1 MASALTDSMASFQ
14 NFAATPNFSAQQHP
28 VDTGMC
34 SDEEDWTSV
43 ADAAERRRIQ
53 NRNAQRKYRRNLKR
67 RVQALEQQQHHQQQT
82 AYRQTSPFPP
92 TSIDLQHLFG
102 PPSTHGFALPHVNS
116 SGTAT
121 PNRATPLPTPP
132 CEPSSGMASQCATC
146 HQCGSVVPMALQGG
160 TAAAA
165 DLLAL
170 QAGMTTPPFQHIVE
184 DWTQTIFD
192 DVLGPD
198 IGMADGNGNTTTTTT
213 TPPNSVCGSGSSSS
227 ADSSSSSSST
237 SGIMGGLN
245 ISLTGSAVDADA
257 TPKHLIT
264 SSPPSSSSASSS
276 TSASTRPRTASSR
289 QSVSGRSL
297 LHIAAERG
305 NEAMVAFLLEQGGD
319 PNAADDA
326 GWTPLHL
333 AVEQGHRETV
343 GRLLEAGG
351 NLFVRTA

>member
-102 PPSTHGFALPHVNS
+102 PPSTHSFALPVHS

-132 CEPSSGMASQCATC
+132 CEPSSSGMASQCATC
-146 HQCGSVVPMALQGG
+146 HQCGSVVPMAPLQGG
-160 TAAAA
+160 AAAAAAA

-184 DWTQTIFD
+184 DWTSTIFD
-192 DVLGPD
+192 DVLAAGGPAD
-198 IGMADGNGNTTTTTT
+198 ISMSDGNPTT
-213 TPPNSVCGSGSSSS
+213 TPPNSVCGSADSTSS
-227 ADSSSSSSST
+227 A
-237 SGIMGGLN
+237 IGGLN
-245 ISLTGSAVDADA
+245 ISLTGSDAASDPS
-257 TPKHLIT
+257 PKHLI
-264 SSPPSSSSASSS
+264 SSPPSSAASS
-276 TSASTRPRTASSR
+276 TSTRPRTASSR
-289 QSVSGRSL
+289 QSISGRSL

-305 NEAMVAFLLEQGGD
+305 NEAMVSFLLEQGGD
-319 PNAADDA
+319 PNAADDM

-333 AVEQGHRETV
+333 AVEQGHRET
-343 GRLLEAGG
+343 
-351 NLFVRTA
+351 

>member
-1 MASALTDSMASFQ
+1 MASFQ

-102 PPSTHGFALPHVNS
+102 PPSTHGFALPGVNS

-132 CEPSSGMASQCATC
+132 CEPSSSGMASTQCATC
-146 HQCGSVVPMALQGG
+146 HQCGSVVPMAPLQGG
-160 TAAAA
+160 GAAAAAAAA

-170 QAGMTTPPFQHIVE
+170 QAAGMTTPPFHHIVE
-184 DWTQTIFD
+184 DWTSTIFD
-192 DVLGPD
+192 DCVLAGGPD
-198 IGMADGNGNTTTTTT
+198 ISMSDGNPPTT
-213 TPPNSVCGSGSSSS
+213 TPPNSVCGSADSTSS
-227 ADSSSSSSST
+227 A
-237 SGIMGGLN
+237 IGGLN
-245 ISLTGSAVDADA
+245 ISLTGSDGAES
-257 TPKHLIT
+257 TKHHLI
-264 SSPPSSSSASSS
+264 SSPASS
-276 TSASTRPRTASSR
+276 TSTRPRTASSR
-289 QSVSGRSL
+289 QSISGRSL

-319 PNAADDA
+319 PNAADDN

-343 GRLLEAGG
+343 SRLLEAGG
-351 NLFVRTA
+351 DLFAKTA